1 MYAHTHHGGSEFP
14 FPIRLWFGAVR
25 IHNLGNEVL
34 DRVSATSR
42 VESLSF
48 FALRF
53 SMSSMPGGQPD
64 MPSGLRSDR
73 HDVDCPLSN
82 GAMGVSRKRKAAADC
97 NPI

>member
-1 MYAHTHHGGSEFP
+1 MHMYAHTHHGGSEFP

-53 SMSSMPGGQPD
+53 SMSSMPGGQPEA
-64 MPSGLRSDR
+64 SQTCQAYYGLTATMSIA
-73 HDVDCPLSN
+73 H
-82 GAMGVSRKRKAAADC
+82 
-97 NPI
+97 